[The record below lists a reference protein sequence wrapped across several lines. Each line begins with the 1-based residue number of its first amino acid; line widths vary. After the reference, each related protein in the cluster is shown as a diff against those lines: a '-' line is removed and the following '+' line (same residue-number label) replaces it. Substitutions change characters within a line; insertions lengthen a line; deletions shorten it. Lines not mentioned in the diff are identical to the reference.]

1 MSYSKTP
8 FDVNS
13 WSDNGRVLESP
24 ARRNAHAAASGVGV
38 CRTGVTG
45 VTCGR
50 SAGLERGTYVVARDP
65 GQRRKHIANDQLGK
79 LHPDRARDGATDCRN
94 GSTWTTATRC

>member
-13 WSDNGRVLESP
+13 WADKGRVLESP
-24 ARRNAHAAASGVGV
+24 APRNAHAAASGGGV

-50 SAGLERGTYVVARDP
+50 SAGLEGGTYVMARDP
-65 GQRRKHIANDQLGK
+65 GDWRKQSANDQLGT
-79 LHPDRARDGATDCRN
+79 LHPDSACDGATDCRN